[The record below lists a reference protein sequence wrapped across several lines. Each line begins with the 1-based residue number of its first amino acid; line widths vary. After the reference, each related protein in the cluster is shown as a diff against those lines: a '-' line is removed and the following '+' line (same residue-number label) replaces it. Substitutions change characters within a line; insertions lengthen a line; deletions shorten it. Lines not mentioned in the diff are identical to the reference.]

1 MIGKEQDKSYSSQIA
16 RGQEACDYDC
26 WLRLRKQIEEKYS
39 NEWCEPRKVGERKA
53 QTKVHETST
62 TTHCDGW
69 SGWQGEISR
78 WPPTH
83 TPKTETPPTQKET
96 YQNPSYDSSLS
107 LSICLSLSL
116 SCPSPKPAVNLPP
129 SRSREETGGAD
140 GRQEKCLPRQWGL
153 IRE

>member
-96 YQNPSYDSSLS
+96 YKTPLMTRLS
-107 LSICLSLSL
+107 LSVSVCLFLCLALLRSQLWTFH
-116 SCPSPKPAVNLPP
+116 PAAAERKQEERTADK
-129 SRSREETGGAD
+129 RSV
-140 GRQEKCLPRQWGL
+140 CLDN
-153 IRE
+153 EV